1 MNSVVSHL
9 KELDRKKNCIYV
21 IWGSAPIIVF
31 YSQEIFNL
39 SESAQDKSSGSKL
52 EKKIF

>member
-9 KELDRKKNCIYV
+9 KELDRKKNCIHV